1 MKMPAYLALGA
12 SLLVALVAV
21 VFALQNADQ
30 VTVRFLSWE
39 FQGSVAMMMLTTFA
53 CGALSATLAVLTT
66 LGKGAL
72 HNRTLAKRIKDLEA
86 RLVDGSAPVDG
97 AG

>member
-39 FQGSVAMMMLTTFA
+39 IQG
-53 CGALSATLAVLTT
+53 
-66 LGKGAL
+66 
-72 HNRTLAKRIKDLEA
+72 
-86 RLVDGSAPVDG
+86 
-97 AG
+97 